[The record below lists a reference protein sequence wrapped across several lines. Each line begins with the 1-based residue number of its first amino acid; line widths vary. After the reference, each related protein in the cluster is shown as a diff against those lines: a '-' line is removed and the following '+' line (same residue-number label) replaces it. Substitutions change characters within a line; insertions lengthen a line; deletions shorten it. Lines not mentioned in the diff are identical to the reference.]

1 MHHKSETNLGKRRDK
16 LLHEHIHD
24 TYKTS
29 HKLSEPTVCP
39 DCGAVFHEGRWQW
52 ITPAPKGAHQTSCPA
67 CHRTRDNYP
76 AGVITLSGGYVSST
90 KMSCCKWR
98 AIAKRRKSG
107 RIR

>member
-52 ITPAPKGAHQTSCPA
+52 ITPAPKGAHQTSCP
-67 CHRTRDNYP
+67 P
-76 AGVITLSGGYVSST
+76 
-90 KMSCCKWR
+90 
-98 AIAKRRKSG
+98 AIALATTIRRASSP
-107 RIR
+107 